1 MKRIYSFEG
10 NIGSGKSTLIT
21 LLEKER
27 KLCSYFLNNIVYLH
41 EPVDVWSTIKGVD
54 GTTILEKFYHDQEKY
69 AFSFQ
74 MMAYVSRIAQ
84 LRNAV
89 KKNPYAIFITERSVY
104 TDKNVFAKMLYDND
118 KIEKVDYEIYLKWFE
133 EFTQDLPLD
142 GIIYIRTDPDVCNER
157 IKVRNR
163 PGETI
168 PLEYSVRCHNYH
180 EDWIHNTKC
189 PVLTLN
195 GNESNVH
202 SVKEGWSNQ
211 IREFIHPNRYEK
223 VPKMNTKLNELHSK
237 AFC

>member
-118 KIEKVDYEIYLKWFE
+118 KIEKVDYEIYLKW
-133 EFTQDLPLD
+133 L
-142 GIIYIRTDPDVCNER
+142 
-157 IKVRNR
+157 
-163 PGETI
+163 
-168 PLEYSVRCHNYH
+168 
-180 EDWIHNTKC
+180 
-189 PVLTLN
+189 
-195 GNESNVH
+195 
-202 SVKEGWSNQ
+202 
-211 IREFIHPNRYEK
+211 
-223 VPKMNTKLNELHSK
+223 
-237 AFC
+237 